1 MVKPPILSGLGFH
14 PVLWAAFRVKAAIP
28 ALILS
33 VKASSRKVSQGVKA
47 LYLSGSPVAELSG
60 SPCVREALL
69 YEKLEKGKV
78 RCGTCERLCVIPPG
92 GLGFCRSR
100 LNVDGIL
107 YTLTYG
113 DVSSLSANPIEKK
126 PFFHFWPGSFALT
139 VGSWSCNF
147 TCPWCQNWEISKQP
161 PNPGKCNHLSAEGFL
176 RLARAERCRGT
187 SISFN
192 EPTLMLEYS
201 LEVFRLARSKGYY
214 NTYVSN
220 GYMTL
225 EALRRLVEA
234 GLDGINIDVK
244 GGEEAVCKYCG
255 ADVEKVWRNAEEA
268 KRLGVHVE
276 ITTLVIPGV
285 NGDRETLK
293 AIAGRILDCLGAE
306 TPWHVTQYYPAYKSL
321 EADLYQA
328 RTPVELVEEARRIG
342 LREGLK
348 YVYVGNIPGH
358 PGENTYCPR
367 CGELLIE
374 RWGFTIA
381 KYRLEDGCCPKCG
394 EAIPITGRYGR
405 L

>member
-1 MVKPPILSGLGFH
+1 M
-14 PVLWAAFRVKAAIP
+14 
-28 ALILS
+28 
-33 VKASSRKVSQGVKA
+33 
-47 LYLSGSPVAELSG
+47 AEFLG
-60 SPCVREALL
+60 SPCVRKALL
-69 YEKLEKGKV
+69 YERLEGGKV
-78 RCGTCERLCVIPPG
+78 RCGTCERLCVIPLG
-92 GLGFCRSR
+92 SLGFCRSR
-100 LNVDGIL
+100 LNVDGTL

-147 TCPWCQNWEISKQP
+147 TCPWCQNWDISKQS
-161 PNPGKCNHLSAEGFL
+161 PNPEKCNQLSPEGFL
-176 RLARAERCRGT
+176 RLTKTERCQGT

-201 LEVFRLARSKGYY
+201 LEVFRLAHAQGYY

-234 GLDGINIDVK
+234 GLDAVNLDVK
-244 GGEEAVCKYCG
+244 GGVEAVQKYCG
-255 ADVEKVWRNAEEA
+255 VDVEKVWRNAGEA
-268 KRLGVHVE
+268 KRMGVHVE
-276 ITTLVIPGV
+276 ITTLIIPGV
-285 NGDRETLK
+285 NSDKETLK
-293 AIAGRILDCLGAE
+293 SIAGRILEDLGEE
-306 TPWHVTQYYPAYKSL
+306 TPWHVTQYYPAYKAL
-321 EADLYQA
+321 EAGLYQA
-328 RTPVELVEEARRIG
+328 RTPVELIEEARGIG

-374 RWGFTIA
+374 RWGFTIV
-381 KYRLEDGCCPKCG
+381 KYKLEADKHCPKCG
-394 EAIPITGRYGR
+394 ETIPIIGCYGR
-405 L
+405 S